1 MAGLG
6 LTNALGMYQQGL
18 GVYNAQQDR
27 QRQQQQIAK
36 QEARQAQLE
45 AANKAAAGFIEQT
58 RAKAPN
64 PEQWQPDDDTMF
76 QAGAVRSRELARAGL
91 FEDLAQ
97 NEVAL
102 EKQRMRARGSA
113 LQNWRLKRDPKQLI
127 AQAYST
133 IPDGGTVQ
141 DVQPLDGGKRVKVK
155 FSTGTE
161 QEIDPEQLA
170 GALEASLVEPQK
182 YAEMSI
188 RRNMETALVEARN
201 KARLGEIDAQ
211 HQANMARDEVN
222 NKARADR
229 TEATND
235 SRETQTEMRV
245 KGGLQAAE
253 IRAANRGGGGAR
265 ASGGGGASG
274 FQRTFAGDDG
284 FMYGIPR
291 QGGEAIRITA
301 NGQPIR
307 AVDYGK
313 RVDKLAGELDKTR
326 EGMGKPLAERRK
338 MAEQILTTSSPAA
351 RPPLTQFGGQPQ
363 QQPQQRPPLT
373 NFIR

>member
-1 MAGLG
+1 
-6 LTNALGMYQQGL
+6 
-18 GVYNAQQDR
+18 
-27 QRQQQQIAK
+27 
-36 QEARQAQLE
+36 
-45 AANKAAAGFIEQT
+45 
-58 RAKAPN
+58 
-64 PEQWQPDDDTMF
+64 
-76 QAGAVRSRELARAGL
+76 
-91 FEDLAQ
+91 
-97 NEVAL
+97 
-102 EKQRMRARGSA
+102 
-113 LQNWRLKRDPKQLI
+113 
-127 AQAYST
+127 
-133 IPDGGTVQ
+133 
-141 DVQPLDGGKRVKVK
+141 
-155 FSTGTE
+155 
-161 QEIDPEQLA
+161 
-170 GALEASLVEPQK
+170 
-182 YAEMSI
+182 
-188 RRNMETALVEARN
+188 
-201 KARLGEIDAQ
+201 
-211 HQANMARDEVN
+211 
-222 NKARADR
+222 
-229 TEATND
+229 
-235 SRETQTEMRV
+235 MRV

-265 ASGGGGASG
+265 ASGGSGASG

-338 MAEQILTTSSPAA
+338 MAEQILTASSPAV